1 MSWMQFTLEAM
12 DRLIWPLA
20 ILAVL
25 LLMRRPMAQLIPLA
39 KRFKFQGL
47 EVEFQQE
54 LRAASLKAKAA
65 FPELIADRKCL
76 LLSSADH
83 LPNASLLEA
92 WQAVDEAAEV
102 VVRQRRLKVDLN
114 SETRYKDIE
123 SVLVA
128 QGLID
133 TKKAKLFSELRQLRN
148 KVAHARGFVVG
159 KAAAMQYI
167 ELCFR
172 LVDHLERLQVG
183 VIEGGEEGE
192 GVEEGKGDTA
202 GVV

>member
-20 ILAVL
+20 VLATL

-39 KRFKFQGL
+39 KRFKFQSL

-54 LRAASLKAKAA
+54 LRAASLKAKTA

-92 WQAVDEAAEV
+92 WQAVDEAAAV
-102 VVRQRRLKVDLN
+102 VVKQRKLNVDLS

-123 SVLVA
+123 SVLVE
-128 QGLID
+128 QGLLD
-133 TKKAKLFSELRQLRN
+133 TRKGKLFNELRQLRN

-172 LVDHLERLQVG
+172 LVDHLERLQA
-183 VIEGGEEGE
+183 EGIAKGEERKE
-192 GVEEGKGDTA
+192 GAGDTA